1 MPKQWRNKRKNKRR
15 AAEAATAA
23 QAENGGGGAD
33 GGDHATTGIESSK
46 KDSNY
51 RDSPAS
57 NPYKMVEHGNFK
69 MEAFYAY
76 QGIHNY
82 CLKLPDI
89 DDTTTT
95 TNNTDFT
102 IVECVTAEEKDEERK
117 RWLSAMKSM
126 LPASFRIGNDVDP
139 PLRERLEHELDGLVG
154 QKMEIEIEPKGG
166 KVMIEKHNLKPEIK
180 FIAPAKKIPYIPHG
194 YQLSLDRATIRN
206 NATLQPL
213 HEWLKVQT
221 EAGMITRQETVSMI
235 PPVVLD
241 PHPHHMIL
249 DMAAAPGSKTSQL
262 LEIVNMPSIPGDT
275 EPTGCVVANDSD
287 VKRAYMLVHQVRRIN
302 SPAIFVSSCDA
313 RFFPMLRSDDPN
325 EEGIFDRVLAD
336 VPCSGDGTA
345 RKNPG
350 IWKNWNSLNG
360 YALHP
365 LQLAIALRGAQLT
378 KVGGYLCYSTC
389 SMNPIENEAVV
400 AELLRSSEGSL
411 ELVERRSQLPGL
423 MARNGLYTW
432 KNLAEIKSN
441 KEMKDYQNKNNE
453 KMQARRKEWD
463 EKRKKEKANSSST
476 TSTTTTTTTEEPNTV
491 PVESGQDDDDTKD
504 ETTEENNSIAKVSIQ
519 TQFQPTSMDDQ
530 DELKRLV
537 ESVGMIE
544 CTSCDDVPD
553 VLNKRI
559 RPSCFPPSIEEAKK
573 LKLEHC
579 MRILPQDMD
588 TGGFFVALLKKV
600 APFNAKARTRFEVL
614 QEQLKNQDDTIN
626 QENALDDKP
635 EAADGVDKAGNG
647 DGGGSDHEPKVKKAK
662 IEEGVSVKDDVDE
675 GIADEQ
681 SKDDVDGGDEM
692 DNGDNPTDRSRSGI
706 AKKTFLKDK
715 EGKRSKT
722 VGRDDFLPCPEDIFA
737 PLKEYYGLDDES
749 FEAGQ
754 YMIRACGDKKVLYFM
769 SKTVKSQLLDR
780 GIQERVT
787 VVTSGL
793 KGFVRNNKDCD
804 VDYRVAQEGVHFVAP
819 HMKKR
824 KIGANVQDF
833 ELCLSAPTVQLKDFS
848 EEFAADVRTL
858 TAGAFVVYLNGY
870 EDDYIKKL
878 AFVMWRCRSD
888 AVNYLVTKTEIDGMK
903 TKIRAIMST
912 SAQVTEDAAP
922 TTETG

>member
-1 MPKQWRNKRKNKRR
+1 MPRQWRNKRKNKRKG
-15 AAEAATAA
+15 EA
-23 QAENGGGGAD
+23 QPRDKAD
-33 GGDHATTGIESSK
+33 QSGHGVDSVESK
-46 KDSNY
+46 NY
-51 RDSPAS
+51 RDCPAS

-76 QGIHNY
+76 QGIHDY
-82 CLKLPDI
+82 CLKQTED
-89 DDTTTT
+89 
-95 TNNTDFT
+95 NNDGRSDGTYGADLT
-102 IVECVTAEEKDEERK
+102 IVDCSSPEEKEDERN
-117 RWLSAMKSM
+117 RWLTAMKSI

-139 PLRERLEHELDGLVG
+139 PLRERLEHELDEMVG

-166 KVMIEKHNLKPEIK
+166 KWLIEKHNLKSDIK

-241 PHPHHMIL
+241 PQPHHKIL

-262 LEIVNMPSIPGDT
+262 LEIVNLPASPGDT

-287 VKRAYMLVHQVRRIN
+287 PKRAYMLVHQMRRIN
-302 SPAIFVSSCDA
+302 SPAIFISSCDA

-350 IWKNWNSLNG
+350 IWKHWNSLNG

-378 KVGGYLCYSTC
+378 KVGGYICYSTC

-400 AELLRSSEGSL
+400 AELIRASEGSL

-423 MARNGLYTW
+423 IARNGLYTW

-441 KEMKDYQNKNNE
+441 REIKDHEKKNNE
-453 KMQARRKEWD
+453 KMQARREEW
-463 EKRKKEKANSSST
+463 EVKRKKENGSGTPTEMSST
-476 TSTTTTTTTEEPNTV
+476 IDAAA
-491 PVESGQDDDDTKD
+491 QDADTKD
-504 ETTEENNSIAKVSIQ
+504 SIDENGAVKVSIQ
-519 TQFQPTSMDDQ
+519 TQFQPTSMDP
-530 DELKRLV
+530 DELKKLV
-537 ESVGMIE
+537 ELAGMVE
-544 CTSCDDVPD
+544 YSSYEEVPEI
-553 VLNKRI
+553 LSKRI

-573 LKLEHC
+573 LHLEHC
-579 MRILPQDMD
+579 MRIMPQDMD

-600 APFNAKARTRFEVL
+600 APLNAKARKRFEVL
-614 QEQLKNQDDTIN
+614 QQQLKNQDDNIEET
-626 QENALDDKP
+626 AVDT
-635 EAADGVDKAGNG
+635 EAAIGEAE
-647 DGGGSDHEPKVKKAK
+647 S
-662 IEEGVSVKDDVDE
+662 
-675 GIADEQ
+675 
-681 SKDDVDGGDEM
+681 GGDEPKLKKVKIQGYV
-692 DNGDNPTDRSRSGI
+692 DAEVVGEHNEEDVTKVDRDEDDGETEVVDKSDDRSRSGI
-706 AKKTFLKDK
+706 AKKTFITNKD
-715 EGKRSKT
+715 GKKSKT
-722 VGRDDFLPCPEDIFA
+722 VGRDDFLPCPEEIFA
-737 PLKEYYGLDDES
+737 PLKEYYGLDDTS
-749 FEAGQ
+749 FAEGR

-769 SKTVKSQLLDR
+769 SKTVKSQLIDR

-824 KIGANVQDF
+824 KIGADLKDF
-833 ELCLSAPTVQLKDFS
+833 ELCLSAPTVQIKDFS
-848 EEFAADVRTL
+848 EGFAAEVRKL
-858 TAGAFVVYLNGY
+858 TAGAFVVYLKGY

-878 AFVMWRCRSD
+878 AFVLWRCRSD

-903 TKIRAIMST
+903 TKIRAIMSNT
-912 SAQVTEDAAP
+912 TTVSEEAQ
-922 TTETG
+922 TTKIE

>member
-1 MPKQWRNKRKNKRR
+1 MGDDGRDTV
-15 AAEAATAA
+15 AE
-23 QAENGGGGAD
+23 
-33 GGDHATTGIESSK
+33 SK
-46 KDSNY
+46 NY
-51 RDSPAS
+51 RDSPTS
-57 NPYKMVEHGNFK
+57 NPYKMVEQGNFK

-82 CLKLPDI
+82 CLKLPENKNENGTADV
-89 DDTTTT
+89 DDVDAATE
-95 TNNTDFT
+95 FT
-102 IVECVTAEEKDEERK
+102 IVECGTAEEKEDERK
-117 RWLSAMKSM
+117 RWLMAMKSI

-139 PLRERLEHELDGLVG
+139 LLRERLEHELDEMVG

-166 KVMIEKHNLKPEIK
+166 KFMIEKHKLKPEIK

-241 PHPHHMIL
+241 PQPHHKIL

-262 LEIVNMPSIPGDT
+262 LEIVNMPSSPGDT
-275 EPTGCVVANDSD
+275 EPTGCVVANDAD
-287 VKRAYMLVHQVRRIN
+287 PKRAYMLVHQIRRIN
-302 SPAIFVSSCDA
+302 SPAIFISSCDA
-313 RFFPMLRSDDPN
+313 RFFPMLRSDDRT

-350 IWKNWNSLNG
+350 IWKNWNALNG

-423 MARNGLYTW
+423 IARSGLYTW

-441 KEMKDYQNKNNE
+441 KEMKGYQKKNNE

-463 EKRKKEKANSSST
+463 EKRKKENGNSSST
-476 TSTTTTTTTEEPNTV
+476 EVSSNVDEST
-491 PVESGQDDDDTKD
+491 QDADTKD
-504 ETTEENNSIAKVSIQ
+504 ETIDENNSIKVSIQ
-519 TQFQPTSMDDQ
+519 TQFQPTSMDDPV
-530 DELKRLV
+530 ELKKLV
-537 ESVGMIE
+537 ESAGMIE
-544 CTSCDDVPD
+544 YTSSEDVPE
-553 VLNKRI
+553 VLSKRI

-573 LKLEHC
+573 LHLEHC
-579 MRILPQDMD
+579 MRIMPQDMD

-600 APFNAKARTRFEVL
+600 APLNATARKRFELL
-614 QEQLKNQDDTIN
+614 QDQLKNQDETNNDEIAVDDN
-626 QENALDDKP
+626 AEAAAALD
-635 EAADGVDKAGNG
+635 ETESGG
-647 DGGGSDHEPKVKKAK
+647 DDREPKEKKVR
-662 IEEGVSVKDDVDE
+662 IEEDTAVKDDE
-675 GIADEQ
+675 GVVVSQNNEDL
-681 SKDDVDGGDEM
+681 DGGDEIEGV
-692 DNGDNPTDRSRSGI
+692 DKGTDRSRTGI
-706 AKKTFLKDK
+706 AKKTFLTDKD
-715 EGKRSKT
+715 GKKNKT
-722 VGRDDFLPCPEDIFA
+722 VGRDDFLPCPEEIFA
-737 PLKEYYGLDDES
+737 PLKAYYGLDDES
-749 FEAGQ
+749 FEEGR

-824 KIGANVQDF
+824 KIGADLQDF
-833 ELCLSAPTVQLKDFS
+833 ELCLSAPTVHLNDFS
-848 EEFAADVRTL
+848 EEFAAEVRKL
-858 TAGAFVVYLNGY
+858 TSGAFVVYLKGY

-878 AFVMWRCRSD
+878 AFVLWRCRSD

-912 SAQVTEDAAP
+912 ASKVTEDVP
-922 TTETG
+922 TTET